1 MTEGGPRLPPL
12 PPGQWPK
19 EMQEAMA
26 ALRPSDSHHPPPP
39 RREDRPKGLNVLGTL
54 ARHPSLTRAFFTF
67 NGHVL
72 LASTLSA
79 RQREL
84 LVLRVAALRR
94 SAYEWAQHVLLAAD
108 AGLTSDEIARIAHGP
123 DAPGWTTLER
133 ALLAAVDELITD
145 AKVADATW
153 TVLAGELDERQLMDL
168 VFTVGAYEVVAMAF
182 RSFGIELDE
191 DLENALLALGD
202 R

>member
-1 MTEGGPRLPPL
+1 
-12 PPGQWPK
+12 
-19 EMQEAMA
+19 MQEALA
-26 ALRPSDSHHPPPP
+26 ALRPSDARRPRPP
-39 RREDRPKGLNVLGTL
+39 RREGGPKGLNVLGTL

-72 LASTLSA
+72 FGSTLSA

-84 LVLRVAALRR
+84 LVLRVATLRR
-94 SAYEWAQHVLLAAD
+94 STYEWAQHVLLARD
-108 AGLTSDEIARIAHGP
+108 AGLTSEEVARVAQGP
-123 DAPGWTTLER
+123 DAPGWSALER
-133 ALLAAVDELITD
+133 ALLAAVDELVTD
-145 AKVADATW
+145 AEVVDATW
-153 TVLAGELDERQLMDL
+153 TVLARELDERQLMDV

-182 RSFGIELDE
+182 RSFRIELDE